1 MAVLI
6 IYILLSFKLGV
17 SAFYAY
23 EFTQTLIVFI
33 ASSSNHNPYLNRF
46 SSWFQFSKFDIGV
59 LNQYSILKL
68 YSWNYPPSKMTSV
81 QFYCQTTILNY
92 IGFIVLINLIV
103 IFAFIIKW
111 RSLNDN
117 WASRTNK
124 YFAIY
129 INKQSIAWMWVH
141 VILPFV
147 CINIIYEVS
156 DLKQHLIM
164 SLILFSLITALLIA
178 LMVKVPEVFTLKFIE
193 EIDTQSPISFTFL
206 TCIKIVVHACMFT
219 TDSKS
224 LHTIWIFAEFV
235 IYLIM
240 GKHFIYF
247 I

>member
-1 MAVLI
+1 MK
-6 IYILLSFKLGV
+6 LSSIKDD
-17 SAFYAY
+17 
-23 EFTQTLIVFI
+23 
-33 ASSSNHNPYLNRF
+33 F
-46 SSWFQFSKFDIGV
+46 SSV
-59 LNQYSILKL
+59 
-68 YSWNYPPSKMTSV
+68 
-81 QFYCQTTILNY
+81 YCQTTILNY

-206 TCIKIVVHACMFT
+206 TWIKIVVHACMFT

-224 LHTIWIFAEFV
+224 LHIIWIFAEFV

-240 GKHFIYF
+240 GKHFIF
-247 I
+247 T